1 MCLEYNTYVTWGVQ
15 DVVQKV
21 QVKMELLSI
30 KMNKI
35 RIDIIIKEKDKEKFL
50 HKKYNDRIIYCFGAA

>member
-21 QVKMELLSI
+21 QVKMELILI

-35 RIDIIIKEKDKEKFL
+35 QIGKIIKK
-50 HKKYNDRIIYCFGAA
+50 R

>member
-15 DVVQKV
+15 DVVQEV
-21 QVKMELLSI
+21 QVGIELLWI

-35 RIDIIIKEKDKEKFL
+35 LIYKEHNGK
-50 HKKYNDRIIYCFGAA
+50 N